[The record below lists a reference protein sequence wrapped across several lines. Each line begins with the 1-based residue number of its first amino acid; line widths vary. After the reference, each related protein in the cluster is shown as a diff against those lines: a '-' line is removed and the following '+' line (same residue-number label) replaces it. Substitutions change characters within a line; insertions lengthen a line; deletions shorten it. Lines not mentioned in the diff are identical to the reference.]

1 MLITRPRDEAAR
13 TASLVRARGFSPVV
27 APLLSVRHFSPVVP
41 LQPQAVLVTSGNAL
55 LGLPKLAAPLLAVGD
70 ATAARARDAG
80 FANVQSA
87 AGDASAL
94 FDVAARMLRPDAG
107 PLVLACG
114 RGQGLGLATA
124 LRARGF
130 SVIRRVT
137 YAATPVAE
145 FPAEATTCLRAEL
158 LHAALFLSAETA
170 RAFVRLLPL
179 ELGGSVEN
187 VLALAIGKQA
197 ADALKPLRWR
207 QIRLAPSPTLDDVL
221 ALL

>member
-1 MLITRPRDEAAR
+1 MLITRPLEETAR
-13 TASLVRARGFSPVV
+13 TASLVRARGFLPVV
-27 APLLSVRHFSPVVP
+27 APLLSVRHFSPAVP
-41 LQPQAVLVTSGNAL
+41 VRAQAVLVTSGNAL
-55 LGLPKLAAPLLAVGD
+55 QGLPRLAAPLLAVGD

-80 FANVQSA
+80 FVRVHSA
-87 AGDASAL
+87 AGDAGAL
-94 FDVAARMLRPDAG
+94 VEMAADLLRPGAG
-107 PLVLACG
+107 SLLLACG

-137 YAATPVAE
+137 YAAIPVGE
-145 FPAEATTCLRAEL
+145 FPAAATACLRAEL
-158 LHAALFLSAETA
+158 LHAALFLSAEAA
-170 RAFVRLLPL
+170 RAFVCLLRP
-179 ELGGSVEN
+179 ELVASLEN